1 MVEIL
6 GCNLKRFFDTVDNPP
21 KDAEI
26 IYAGNGNGINYE
38 VWEVS
43 DELFKVMC
51 NLSENEFT
59 SLAGNDAWSC
69 VSKGNVC
76 EHPDSEFIVN
86 GKRIRCWKG
95 LCSRNKYTCLT
106 EYLCDYMGELL
117 PTSVCSCTVEL
128 AKYNDMKLSELFS
141 IYEG

>member
-26 IYAGNGNGINYE
+26 TYAGNNNRTNYE

-43 DELFKVMC
+43 DELFKTIC
-51 NLSENEFT
+51 SLSEGEIT
-59 SLAGNDAWSC
+59 SLAGDDALWC
-69 VSKGNVC
+69 VSKGNIL
-76 EHPDSEFIVN
+76 EYPDSEFTVN
-86 GKRIRCWKG
+86 GKGLICWNG
-95 LCSRNKYTCLT
+95 MCSRNEYTCLT
-106 EYLCDYMGELL
+106 EYLCDSVGALSL
-117 PTSVCSCTVEL
+117 ASVCSHAVEL
-128 AKYNDMKLSELFS
+128 AKYNDLKLSELFS